1 MQDAVSAAAGVICL
15 AKPGDRVQKGQPL
28 LELHADG
35 EQRFGPALAAL
46 DGAVEI
52 SEQPPPPSPSPVIET
67 LLSPGDPPCIRGDPS
82 PRTPLALR
90 DNRWMPT
97 LAEIRAVPKVLLHDH
112 LDGGLRPQTVLDL
125 ARETGYRDLPGDNV
139 EELTRRLTEGA
150 HRGHLEVYLDA
161 FRHTVG
167 VMQTPDALRRV
178 AAECAEDLAADGV
191 VYAEVRFAPELHT
204 ERGLSLDEVVEAVLE
219 GFRIGSSGR
228 GITVYALLTA
238 MRTAARSLEIAE
250 LAVRYRD
257 EGVVGFDI
265 AGAEAG
271 WPPSRHLDA
280 FQYLKRE
287 NFHITIHAGEAFG
300 LPSIWEAVQWCGT
313 ERLGHGV
320 RIVDDIEI
328 SPEGSVRLGR
338 LAAYIRDRR
347 IPLEM
352 CPTSN
357 VQTGAA
363 PSIAE
368 HPIRVLRQLQFRVT
382 VNTDNRLMSQVTL
395 SSEFHRLAEEFGYGW
410 TDVEWLTINAMK
422 SAFASFD
429 ERLRLINTI
438 IKPGFATARALS
450 DAVVPVSILGPRHT
464 G

>member
-1 MQDAVSAAAGVICL
+1 ML
-15 AKPGDRVQKGQPL
+15 T
-28 LELHADG
+28 
-35 EQRFGPALAAL
+35 L
-46 DGAVEI
+46 D
-52 SEQPPPPSPSPVIET
+52 
-67 LLSPGDPPCIRGDPS
+67 
-82 PRTPLALR
+82 
-90 DNRWMPT
+90 
-97 LAEIRAVPKVLLHDH
+97 EIRTVPKVLLHDH
-112 LDGGLRPQTVLDL
+112 LDGGLRPQTVLEL
-125 ARETGYRDLPGDNV
+125 AKQTGYQDLPGDNV
-139 EELTRRLTEGA
+139 AELTKRLTEGA
-150 HRGHLEVYLDA
+150 HRGHLEIYLDA
-161 FRHTVG
+161 FRHTVA

-204 ERGLSLDEVVEAVLE
+204 ERGLNLDQVVQAVLE
-219 GFRIGSSGR
+219 GFRQGSEGR
-228 GITVYALLTA
+228 GIRVYALLTA

-320 RIVDDIEI
+320 RIADDIQI
-328 SPEGSVRLGR
+328 SAEGAVRLGR

-363 PSIAE
+363 PSIAL
-368 HPIRVLRQLQFRVT
+368 HPLRVLRQLSFRVT

-395 SSEFHRLAEEFGYGW
+395 SSEFHKLAGEFGYGW
-410 TDVEWLTINAMK
+410 SDIEWLTVNAMK
-422 SAFASFD
+422 SAFAGFD
-429 ERLRLINTI
+429 ERLRLINTV
-438 IKPGFATARALS
+438 IKPGFATARAIS
-450 DAVVPVSILGPRHT
+450 DAVVPAGLLGSRDN

>member
-1 MQDAVSAAAGVICL
+1 ML
-15 AKPGDRVQKGQPL
+15 T
-28 LELHADG
+28 
-35 EQRFGPALAAL
+35 L
-46 DGAVEI
+46 D
-52 SEQPPPPSPSPVIET
+52 
-67 LLSPGDPPCIRGDPS
+67 
-82 PRTPLALR
+82 
-90 DNRWMPT
+90 
-97 LAEIRAVPKVLLHDH
+97 EIRAVPKVLLHDH
-112 LDGGLRPQTVLDL
+112 LDGGLRPQTILEL
-125 ARETGYRDLPGDNV
+125 AAETGYRDLPGDNV
-139 EELTRRLTEGA
+139 EELTKRLTEGA
-150 HRGHLEVYLDA
+150 HRGHLEIYLDA

-191 VYAEVRFAPELHT
+191 AYAEVRFAPELHT
-204 ERGLSLDEVVEAVLE
+204 ERGLNLDQVVQAVLE
-219 GFRIGSSGR
+219 GFRQGSEGR
-228 GITVYALLTA
+228 RITVYALLTA

-257 EGVVGFDI
+257 QGVVGFDI

-287 NFHITIHAGEAFG
+287 NFHITIHAGEGFG

-320 RIVDDIEI
+320 RIADDIQI
-328 SPEGSVRLGR
+328 SPEGTVHLGR
-338 LAAYIRDRR
+338 LATYIRDRR

-363 PSIAE
+363 PSIAL
-368 HPIRVLRQLQFRVT
+368 HPLRVLRQLSFRVT

-395 SSEFHRLAEEFGYGW
+395 SSEFHLLAQAFGYGW
-410 TDVEWLTINAMK
+410 SDIEWLTVNAMK
-422 SAFASFD
+422 SAFAGFD
-429 ERLRLINTI
+429 ERLHLINTV
-438 IKPGFATARALS
+438 IKPGFATARAIS
-450 DAVVPVSILGPRHT
+450 DAVVPVGLLTSADPR
-464 G
+464 